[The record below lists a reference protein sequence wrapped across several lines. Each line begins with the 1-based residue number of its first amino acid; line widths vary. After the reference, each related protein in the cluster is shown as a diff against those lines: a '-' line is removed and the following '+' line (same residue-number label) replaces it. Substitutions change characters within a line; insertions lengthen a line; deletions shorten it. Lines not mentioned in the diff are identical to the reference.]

1 MILNIDS
8 MTLNQVMNE
17 LKSYGNENTK
27 KIFINHGAREPFFGV
42 KVQDLKKLVKKIRK
56 DYKLSIELY
65 NTGNSDAMYLA
76 GLIADE
82 KAMTRQDLQKWV
94 EGAYWYMISDYTVP
108 WIAAESNFGMELAM
122 EWIESDEEFIASAG
136 WATLSS
142 LVSIKSDDELNI
154 EILNALLDRV
164 EKEIHVAQNRVRY
177 SMNGFVISTGSYVEA
192 LTDKAIRVAE
202 NIGKVNVDMG
212 GTACKVPLATQYI
225 QKVIDRGSLGKK
237 RKMAR
242 C

>member
-1 MILNIDS
+1 
-8 MTLNQVMNE
+8 MTLDQVMKE
-17 LKSYGNENTK
+17 LKGYGNDSTK
-27 KIFINHGAREPFFGV
+27 RIFINHGAREPFFGV
-42 KVQDLKKLVKKIRK
+42 KVQDLKILVKKIGK

-65 NTGNSDAMYLA
+65 DTGNSDAMYLA

-82 KAMTRQDLQKWV
+82 KAMTRQDLQKWAK
-94 EGAYWYMISDYTVP
+94 GAYWYMISDYTVP

-122 EWIESDEEFIASAG
+122 EWIESEEEFITSAG

-142 LVSIKSDDELNI
+142 LVSIKPDDEFNI
-154 EILNALLDRV
+154 EMLSTLLDRV
-164 EKEIHVAQNRVRY
+164 EKEIHSAQNRVRY
-177 SMNGFVISTGSYVEA
+177 SMNGFVISTGSYVKA
-192 LTDKAIRVAE
+192 LTDKAIR
-202 NIGKVNVDMG
+202 IGESIGTVNVDMG

>member
-1 MILNIDS
+1 

-17 LKSYGNENTK
+17 LKSYGNESTK
-27 KIFINHGAREPFFGV
+27 RVFINHGAREPFFGV

-65 NTGNSDAMYLA
+65 DTGNSDAMYLA

-108 WIAAESNFGMELAM
+108 WIAAESNFGMELAL
-122 EWIESDEEFIASAG
+122 EWIESEEEFIASAG

-142 LVSIKSDDELNI
+142 LVSIKPDDELNI
-154 EILNALLDRV
+154 EILRSLLDRV
-164 EKEIHVAQNRVRY
+164 ENEIHSAQNRVRY
-177 SMNGFVISTGSYVEA
+177 SMNGFVISTGSYVKA
-192 LTDKAIRVAE
+192 LTDKAIRIGE

>member
-1 MILNIDS
+1 

-17 LKSYGNENTK
+17 LKSYGNESTK
-27 KIFINHGAREPFFGV
+27 RVFINHGAREPFFGV
-42 KVQDLKKLVKKIRK
+42 KVQDLKKLVNKIRK

-65 NTGNSDAMYLA
+65 DTGNSDAMYLA

-108 WIAAESNFGMELAM
+108 WIAAESNFGMELAL
-122 EWIESDEEFIASAG
+122 EWIESEEEFIASAG

-142 LVSIKSDDELNI
+142 LVSIKPDDELNI
-154 EILNALLDRV
+154 EILRSLLDRV
-164 EKEIHVAQNRVRY
+164 ENEIHSAQNRVRY
-177 SMNGFVISTGSYVEA
+177 SMNGFVISTGSYVKA
-192 LTDKAIRVAE
+192 LTDKAIRIGE

>member
-1 MILNIDS
+1 
-8 MTLNQVMNE
+8 MTLNEVMNE
-17 LKSYGNENTK
+17 LKSYGNDSTK
-27 KIFINHGAREPFFGV
+27 KIFINHGAREPFYGV

-56 DYKLSIELY
+56 DYELSIELY
-65 NTGNSDAMYLA
+65 DTGNSDAMYLA

-122 EWIESDEEFIASAG
+122 EWIESDQEFIASAG

-142 LVSIKSDDELNI
+142 LVSIKSDDELDI
-154 EILNALLDRV
+154 EILSSLLDRV
-164 EKEIHVAQNRVRY
+164 EKEIHSAQNRVRY
-177 SMNGFVISTGSYVEA
+177 SMNGFVISTGSYVKT
-192 LTDKAIRVAE
+192 LTDKAIGIGK